1 MKRLLFFL
9 LFLPAGVFG
18 QIVTNTPFEPRT
30 PNPIDVRMV
39 IATLNDT
46 LTITDLFEG
55 LLTHVN
61 DIDQYYKY
69 NGSNWELFSATMT
82 DEQVE
87 TAYNNQVS
95 IVSQA
100 IAEAGTSTTVH
111 RWTPERVRQAIE
123 ALAPSQNSID
133 STHVS
138 NDSMF
143 IYSGGVGYFV
153 GPAPSYFTPDQ
164 FGAIRDDGIDDSAA
178 IAAAFAAAPEGSTIL
193 FKTGEY
199 TVANDIFMRGKSM
212 ELTGFGATI
221 KRANQL
227 IDTLIEAAPTTQSF
241 VRVSNADTFAV
252 DDTVIFL
259 DPGGLIGGIGE
270 RDHSSELTITSI
282 SGDTIF
288 LDNPLN
294 TPFSDNIIP
303 ATYPVGTKMVR
314 TFVMF
319 DVSEDRR
326 YLISKLRFDGN
337 RANNSASL
345 SWKHSRTIN
354 RIGNGS
360 RITGCQFIE
369 IPTEN
374 IYANES
380 VTITDNYANGGNGS
394 FVHTTGVNALPGKNV
409 YSGNIIIDFTQV
421 STDTMGHNE
430 AVFVCSARSD
440 SITITD
446 NFVINTTHKGNGFY
460 GTSNNDDNIQ
470 TIMGN
475 FAANLNFAIDL
486 RIQENAPNPIA
497 EPGPV
502 IIGNTFYNCEGI
514 FCTLAAGATDPT
526 DGEVFVGTI
535 LANNHLINTRVF
547 LFNQID
553 MVFNG
558 NHIRFDSAYIRTIEL
573 VTDRSALQL
582 SGSNIKITS
591 NHLFNDH
598 RSGASLEVGIFYGA
612 SLTPG
617 LIPGTRY
624 TLDNSMEISNN
635 TIKGFN
641 RCVDI
646 DANATAPQD
655 EARFNINI
663 HDNILFQR
671 DSTSASGNPVA
682 AIYPGVAFFN
692 NSVFKHSSGSNG
704 LRVRG
709 VASSQSAVLNGPIAY
724 NNRFF
729 GGGESIEI
737 GRGGADGYN
746 STVVNN
752 FYDGT
757 IDWNDLG
764 TNGNNV
770 TGNIKLPVVETPPLT
785 WLTIIRN

>member
-1 MKRLLFFL
+1 MACKIKNMNKIYLVLLAAL
-9 LFLPAGVFG
+9 YS
-18 QIVTNTPFEPRT
+18 
-30 PNPIDVRMV
+30 
-39 IATLNDT
+39 TLG
-46 LTITDLFEG
+46 FS
-55 LLTHVN
+55 
-61 DIDQYYKY
+61 Q
-69 NGSNWELFSATMT
+69 SNRAVSISDSIIELS
-82 DEQVE
+82 
-87 TAYNNQVS
+87 YNNRVP
-95 IVSQA
+95 VATQA
-100 IAEAGTSTTVH
+100 IAEAGTSNVVH
-111 RWTPERVRQAIE
+111 RWTPERIRQAIE
-123 ALAPSQNSID
+123 ALSGAQNSID
-133 STHVS
+133 STHVR

-143 IYSGGVGYFV
+143 IYSAGVGFFV

-178 IAAAFAAAPEGSTIL
+178 IAAAFSAAPEGSTIL

-199 TVANDIFMRGKSM
+199 TVGNSIFMRGKSM

-221 KRANQL
+221 KRADQL
-227 IDTLIEAAPTTQSF
+227 IDTLIEAAPSTQSF

-252 DDTVIFL
+252 NDVVIFL
-259 DPGGLIGGIGE
+259 DPGGLIGGLGE

-282 SGDTIF
+282 SGDTVF

-303 ATYPVGTKMVR
+303 ATYPVGTKMVK

-326 YLISKLRFDGN
+326 YLISKLTFDGN
-337 RANNSASL
+337 RVNNSASL

-360 RITGCQFIE
+360 RITGCRFLE

-380 VTITDNYANGGNGS
+380 VSVTDNYANGGNGS
-394 FVHTTGVNALPGKNV
+394 FIHTTGVNALPGKNI
-409 YSGNIIIDFTQV
+409 YSGNIIIDFAQV
-421 STDTMGHNE
+421 SPDTMGHNE

-440 SITITD
+440 SIVVTD
-446 NFVINTTHKGNGFY
+446 NFVVNTTHKGNGFY

-470 TIMGN
+470 IITGN

-486 RIQENAPNPIA
+486 RAQENTPPVA

-502 IIGNTFYNCEGI
+502 INSNTFYNCEGI
-514 FCTLAAGATDPT
+514 FSSQSAGSTELV
-526 DGEVFVGTI
+526 DGEAFVGTI
-535 LANNHLINTRVF
+535 ISGNHLINTRIF
-547 LFNQID
+547 LFNQVD
-553 MVFNG
+553 MICSG
-558 NHIRFDSAYIRTIEL
+558 NHIRFDSAYIRNVAL
-573 VTDRSALQL
+573 VTDRSGIQVG
-582 SGSNIKITS
+582 GSNIKITD
-591 NHLFNDH
+591 NTLINDH
-598 RSGASLEVGIFYGA
+598 RSGASIEVGIFYGA

-624 TLDNSMEISNN
+624 TLDNSMEIAGN
-635 TIKGFN
+635 TIRGFN
-641 RCVDI
+641 RAVDI

-655 EARFNINI
+655 EARLNVSI
-663 HDNILFQR
+663 HHNALFQR
-671 DSTSASGNPVA
+671 DSTSASGFAVA
-682 AIYPGVAFFN
+682 AIYPGVVFSE
-692 NSVFKHSSGSNG
+692 NSIYKHPNGSQG

-709 VASSQSAVLNGPIAY
+709 VDSAQSSVINGPIAY
-724 NNRFF
+724 NNRIY
-729 GGGESIEI
+729 GGGESIEV

-746 STVVNN
+746 STIIGN

-764 TNGNNV
+764 VNGNNV
-770 TGNIKLPVVETPPLT
+770 TGNIKLPVTESPPLS